1 MTDLDERIDSLEMV
15 GLILLLFLRQ
25 TILVDDKEDQRAE
38 YLGEQNRLGVVY
50 DALVLQH
57 VKIVDFFLS
66 LMIQIIFGNAS
77 DNTPANPTFSLIYR
91 YNISFLIKAF
101 VINVANI
108 IFSKLDVQL
117 NTFDFYFFVLVR
129 ITFYELILFLGLF
142 QINFDS
148 FTNFI
153 NHSKHVSWLKLHR
166 LVNTH
171 SLKSALD
178 HENE

>member
-1 MTDLDERIDSLEMV
+1 MV
-15 GLILLLFLRQ
+15 GFILLLIPRQ
-25 TILVDDKEDQRAE
+25 TILVDNKEDQRAE
-38 YLGEQNRLGVVY
+38 YLSEQNRLGVVY

-57 VKIVDFFLS
+57 VEVIDFFLS
-66 LMIQIIFGNAS
+66 LVIQIIFGNSS
-77 DNTPANPTFSLIYR
+77 DNTPTNPTFSLIYWD
-91 YNISFLIKAF
+91 NISFLIKAF

-117 NTFDFYFFVLVR
+117 NTFDVYFFFLVR

-142 QINFDS
+142 QINFNS

-166 LVNTH
+166 LINTY

-178 HENE
+178 HKNE